1 MEVYRNNN
9 GQLLKVTKAQNGR
22 IVAKCENETKS
33 FENEK
38 QFAVHLYNKG
48 FHLAMTDRA
57 TLFARRFEEYDNLSA
72 FIDMIPNKELAFQK
86 NGAIYTCWFLA
97 FKPNGM
103 VEAFKPNGMVEVKA
117 NTDFSYTNELGYKAV
132 TLNISDLI
140 IIQGDI

>member
-22 IVAKCENETKS
+22 IVAKCGNETKS

-38 QFAVHLYNKG
+38 QFNVHLYNKG

-57 TLFARRFEEYDNLSA
+57 TLFARRYEEAEDFLTLTDLILDN
-72 FIDMIPNKELAFQK
+72 ELAFQK
-86 NGAIYTCWFLA
+86 DGAIYTCWFL
-97 FKPNGM
+97 
-103 VEAFKPNGMVEVKA
+103 EFKPNGMVEVKA

-140 IIQGDI
+140 IIQGGIE

>member
-1 MEVYRNNN
+1 MEVYRNLA
-9 GQLLKVTKAQNGR
+9 GQLLKVSKSQNGR
-22 IVAKCENETKS
+22 IIAKCGNETKS

-38 QFAVHLYNKG
+38 QFSVHLYNKG

-86 NGAIYTCWFLA
+86 DGSIYTGWFL
-97 FKPNGM
+97 
-103 VEAFKPNGMVEVKA
+103 AFKPNGMVEVKA
-117 NTDFSYTNELGYKAV
+117 NTDFSYTNGLGYKAV

-140 IIQGDI
+140 VILGDI

>member
-22 IVAKCENETKS
+22 IVAKCGNETKS

-57 TLFARRFEEYDNLSA
+57 TMFARRFEEYGNLSA
-72 FIDMIPNKELAFQK
+72 FIDMLPNKELAFQK
-86 NGAIYTCWFLA
+86 DGAIYTCWFL
-97 FKPNGM
+97 
-103 VEAFKPNGMVEVKA
+103 EFKPNGMVEVKA
-117 NTDFSYTNELGYKAV
+117 NTDFSYTNGLGYKAV
-132 TLNISDLI
+132 TLNLSDLI
-140 IIQGDI
+140 VITGGIE

>member
-9 GQLLKVTKAQNGR
+9 GQLMKVSKAQNGR
-22 IVAKCENETKS
+22 IIAKCGSETKS

-38 QFAVHLYNKG
+38 QFNVHLYNKG

-57 TLFARRFEEYDNLSA
+57 TLFARRYEEAEDLST
-72 FIDMIPNKELAFQK
+72 FVDMIPNRELAFQK
-86 NGAIYTCWFLA
+86 DGAIYTCWFLA
-97 FKPNGM
+97 FKPNL
-103 VEAFKPNGMVEVKA
+103 MVEVKA

>member
-9 GQLLKVTKAQNGR
+9 GQLLKVSKAQNGR
-22 IVAKCENETKS
+22 IVARCGNETKS

-38 QFAVHLYNKG
+38 QFNVHLYNKG

-57 TLFARRFEEYDNLSA
+57 TLFARRYEEAEDLST

-86 NGAIYTCWFLA
+86 NGAIYTCWFL
-97 FKPNGM
+97 
-103 VEAFKPNGMVEVKA
+103 AFKPNGMVEVKA

-140 IIQGDI
+140 VILGDI

>member
-9 GQLLKVTKAQNGR
+9 GQLMEVSKAQNGR
-22 IVAKCENETKS
+22 IVAKFGKETKS

-38 QFAVHLYNKG
+38 QFNVHLYNKG

-57 TLFARRFEEYDNLSA
+57 TLFARRYEEAEDFLKLSDLILDN
-72 FIDMIPNKELAFQK
+72 ELAFQK
-86 NGAIYTCWFLA
+86 GGSIYTCWFL
-97 FKPNGM
+97 
-103 VEAFKPNGMVEVKA
+103 EFKPNGMVEVKA

-140 IIQGDI
+140 IIQGGIE

>member
-33 FENEK
+33 FENGK
-38 QFAVHLYNKG
+38 QFNVHLYNKG

-57 TLFARRFEEYDNLSA
+57 TLFARRFEEAADMESIKNLIA
-72 FIDMIPNKELAFQK
+72 KNELAFQK
-86 NGAIYTCWFLA
+86 DGSIYTCWFL
-97 FKPNGM
+97 
-103 VEAFKPNGMVEVKA
+103 EFKPNGMVEVKA

-132 TLNISDLI
+132 TLNLSDLI
-140 IIQGDI
+140 VIQGDI

>member
-1 MEVYRNNN
+1 MEVYKNLA
-9 GQLLKVTKAQNGR
+9 GQLLKVAKAQNGR
-22 IVAKCENETKS
+22 IVAKCGNETKS

-103 VEAFKPNGMVEVKA
+103 VEVKA
-117 NTDFSYTNELGYKAV
+117 NTDFSYTNESGYKAV

-140 IIQGDI
+140 VILGDI

>member
-9 GQLLKVTKAQNGR
+9 GQLLKVSRAQNGR
-22 IVAKCENETKS
+22 IIARCGKEARS

-38 QFAVHLYNKG
+38 QFNVHLYNKG

-57 TLFARRFEEYDNLSA
+57 TLFAHRFEEYENLSA

-103 VEAFKPNGMVEVKA
+103 VEVKA
-117 NTDFSYTNELGYKAV
+117 NTDFSYTNELGYKTV
-132 TLNISDLI
+132 TLSISDLI
-140 IIQGDI
+140 VILGDI

>member
-9 GQLLKVTKAQNGR
+9 GQLLKVSKAQNGR
-22 IVAKCENETKS
+22 IIARCGNETKS

-38 QFAVHLYNKG
+38 QFNVHLYNKG

-57 TLFARRFEEYDNLSA
+57 TLFARRYEEAEDLST
-72 FIDMIPNKELAFQK
+72 FIDMIPNRELAFQK
-86 NGAIYTCWFLA
+86 DGAIYTCWFL
-97 FKPNGM
+97 
-103 VEAFKPNGMVEVKA
+103 AFKPNGMVEVKA

-140 IIQGDI
+140 VILGDI

>member
-9 GQLLKVTKAQNGR
+9 GRLLKVTKAQNGR
-22 IVAKCENETKS
+22 IIAKCGNETKS

-38 QFAVHLYNKG
+38 QFNVHLYNKG

-57 TLFARRFEEYDNLSA
+57 TLFARRYEEAEDFLKLTDLILDN
-72 FIDMIPNKELAFQK
+72 ELAFQ
-86 NGAIYTCWFLA
+86 NDGSIYTCWFL
-97 FKPNGM
+97 
-103 VEAFKPNGMVEVKA
+103 AFKPNGMVEVKA

-140 IIQGDI
+140 VIQGGIE

>member
-9 GQLLKVTKAQNGR
+9 GQLMKVSKAQNGR
-22 IVAKCENETKS
+22 IVVKCGKETKS

-38 QFAVHLYNKG
+38 QFNVHLYNKG

-57 TLFARRFEEYDNLSA
+57 TLFARRYEEAEEFLKLTDLILDN
-72 FIDMIPNKELAFQK
+72 ELAFQK
-86 NGAIYTCWFLA
+86 DGSIYTCWFL
-97 FKPNGM
+97 
-103 VEAFKPNGMVEVKA
+103 AFKPNGMVEVKA

-140 IIQGDI
+140 IIQGGIE

>member
-9 GQLLKVTKAQNGR
+9 GQLLKVSKAQNGR
-22 IVAKCENETKS
+22 IVAKCGNETKS

-38 QFAVHLYNKG
+38 QFNVHLYNKG

-57 TLFARRFEEYDNLSA
+57 TLFARRYEEAEDLST
-72 FIDMIPNKELAFQK
+72 FIDMISNRELAFQRD
-86 NGAIYTCWFLA
+86 GSIYTCWFL
-97 FKPNGM
+97 
-103 VEAFKPNGMVEVKA
+103 AFKPNGMVEVKA

-140 IIQGDI
+140 VIQGDI

>member
-22 IVAKCENETKS
+22 IVAKCGNETKS

-38 QFAVHLYNKG
+38 QFNVHLYNKG

-57 TLFARRFEEYDNLSA
+57 TLFARRYEEAKDLST
-72 FIDMIPNKELAFQK
+72 FIDTLPNRELAFQK
-86 NGAIYTCWFLA
+86 DGSIYTCWFL
-97 FKPNGM
+97 
-103 VEAFKPNGMVEVKA
+103 EFKPNGMVEVKT

-132 TLNISDLI
+132 TLNLSDLI

>member
-22 IVAKCENETKS
+22 IVAKCGNETKS

-38 QFAVHLYNKG
+38 QFNVHLYNKG

-57 TLFARRFEEYDNLSA
+57 TLFARRYEEAEEFLKLTDLILDN
-72 FIDMIPNKELAFQK
+72 ELAFQK
-86 NGAIYTCWFLA
+86 DGNIYTCWFLS
-97 FKPNGM
+97 
-103 VEAFKPNGMVEVKA
+103 FKPNGMVEVKA
-117 NTDFSYTNELGYKAV
+117 NTDFSYTNKLGYKAV

-140 IIQGDI
+140 VIQGGIE

>member
-22 IVAKCENETKS
+22 IVAKCGNETKS

-38 QFAVHLYNKG
+38 QFNVHLYNKG

-57 TLFARRFEEYDNLSA
+57 TLFARRYEEAEDLST
-72 FIDMIPNKELAFQK
+72 FIDMISNRELAFQK
-86 NGAIYTCWFLA
+86 DGAIYTCWFL
-97 FKPNGM
+97 
-103 VEAFKPNGMVEVKA
+103 EFKPNGMVEVKA

-140 IIQGDI
+140 VIQGGIE

>member
-9 GQLLKVTKAQNGR
+9 RQLLKVSRAQNGR
-22 IVAKCENETKS
+22 IIAKCGNETKS

-38 QFAVHLYNKG
+38 QFNVHLYNKG

-57 TLFARRFEEYDNLSA
+57 TLFARRYEEAGDLST

-86 NGAIYTCWFLA
+86 DGAIYTCWFLA
-97 FKPNGM
+97 FKPNL
-103 VEAFKPNGMVEVKA
+103 MVEVKA

-140 IIQGDI
+140 VIQGDI

>member
-22 IVAKCENETKS
+22 IVAKCGNETKS

-38 QFAVHLYNKG
+38 QFSVHLYNKG

-57 TLFARRFEEYDNLSA
+57 TLFARRYEEAEDFLKLTDLILDN
-72 FIDMIPNKELAFQK
+72 ELAFRK
-86 NGAIYTCWFLA
+86 DGSIYTCWFLE
-97 FKPNGM
+97 FKPD
-103 VEAFKPNGMVEVKA
+103 GMVEVKA

-140 IIQGDI
+140 VIQGGIE

>member
-22 IVAKCENETKS
+22 IVAKCGSETKS

-38 QFAVHLYNKG
+38 QFNVHLYNKG

-57 TLFARRFEEYDNLSA
+57 TLFARRYEEAKDLST
-72 FIDMIPNKELAFQK
+72 FIDTLPNRELAFQK
-86 NGAIYTCWFLA
+86 DGSIYTCWFL
-97 FKPNGM
+97 G
-103 VEAFKPNGMVEVKA
+103 FKPNGMVEVKA

-132 TLNISDLI
+132 ALNISDLI
-140 IIQGDI
+140 AIQGDI

>member
-1 MEVYRNNN
+1 MEVYKNNN

-38 QFAVHLYNKG
+38 QFSVHLYNKG

-57 TLFARRFEEYDNLSA
+57 TLFARRYEEAEDFLTLIDLILDN
-72 FIDMIPNKELAFQK
+72 ELAFQK
-86 NGAIYTCWFLA
+86 DGAIYTCWFLG
-97 FKPNGM
+97 FKSNG
-103 VEAFKPNGMVEVKA
+103 VVEVKA

-140 IIQGDI
+140 IIQGEIK